1 MKANPEKF
9 QFMIL
14 SKKSYQRQKL
24 SVNTFT
30 IDEFDDVELLGL
42 TIDKELNL
50 SKHID
55 KLCCNAQY
63 KQSVQLCTINVD
75 VLQKGKIQIHKTLN
89 VIYQSNKTYKELLE
103 LSGETVSIHQQHLRF
118 LVTEVYT
125 STSYLNLKFM
135 CSFFT
140 HKEIPYNLR
149 KSQVLSLPVL
159 SPMQI
164 KKKEA

>member
-63 KQSVQLCTINVD
+63 KLHALRQIN
-75 VLQKGKIQIHKTLN
+75 K
-89 VIYQSNKTYKELLE
+89 
-103 LSGETVSIHQQHLRF
+103 VSR
-118 LVTEVYT
+118 
-125 STSYLNLKFM
+125 
-135 CSFFT
+135 
-140 HKEIPYNLR
+140 LR
-149 KSQVLSLPVL
+149 KSKNVR
-159 SPMQI
+159 
-164 KKKEA
+164 